1 MLIANIM
8 AQLDRARADLET
20 KTKDL
25 TRVNNLIR
33 GIEAQ
38 RRSIENEISDLK
50 YKISELEEELEDA

>member
-1 MLIANIM
+1 MLIANIT
-8 AQLDRARADLET
+8 AQLDRAKADLET
-20 KTKDL
+20 ETKDL

-33 GIEAQ
+33 GLEAQ

>member
-20 KTKDL
+20 ETKDL

-33 GIEAQ
+33 GLEAQ
-38 RRSIENEISDLK
+38 KRSIENEISDLK

>member
-20 KTKDL
+20 ESKDL

-33 GIEAQ
+33 GLEAQ